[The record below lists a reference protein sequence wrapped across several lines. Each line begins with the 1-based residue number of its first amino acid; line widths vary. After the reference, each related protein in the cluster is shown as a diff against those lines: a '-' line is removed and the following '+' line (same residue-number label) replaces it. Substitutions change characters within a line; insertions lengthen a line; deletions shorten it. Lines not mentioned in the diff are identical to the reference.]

1 MTTTTALETLGRDQ
15 VVEVLAYLAQDP
27 IETVFLRGLILRAGL
42 DLGRQHGRFMA
53 YRDSSGELG
62 GVILVSSLVVPFAT
76 APEAPLAMAEVL
88 RRSPYPMR
96 NLVGRRET
104 VEALWAATGGWR
116 PQPRLVRTSQ
126 PVYTVERDTLQYF
139 PAPELRSARLGDLD
153 LLVQAGAAMMIEEV
167 EEDPLQTRADQYRS
181 FVRDRILRGE
191 EFVWVDA
198 EGLRFK
204 CNVSSVTPEAAQIE
218 GVFTPRARRRAG
230 YAKHGLSETCHR
242 LLNGVP
248 ALTLYVND
256 FNRPAI
262 HLYEQ
267 LGFRRSGEYQ
277 SIFFS

>member
-1 MTTTTALETLGRDQ
+1 MTTTAALANLGRDQ

-53 YRDSSGELG
+53 YRDPSGELG

-76 APEAPLAMAEVL
+76 SPDAPVAMAEVL

-104 VEALWAATGGWR
+104 VEALWAATGAWR

-126 PVYTVERDTLQYF
+126 PVYTVDRASHQHF
-139 PAPELRSARLGDLD
+139 PAPNLRPAQLGDLD

-167 EEDPLQTRADQYRS
+167 EEDPLQTRPDQYRS

-191 EFVWVDA
+191 EYVWVDP

-230 YAKHGLSETCHR
+230 FAKHGLSETCHR
-242 LLNGVP
+242 LLRAVP

-256 FNRPAI
+256 FNLPAI
-262 HLYEQ
+262 RLYEQ
-267 LGFRRSGEYQ
+267 LGFRRTGEYQ
-277 SIFFS
+277 SLFFA